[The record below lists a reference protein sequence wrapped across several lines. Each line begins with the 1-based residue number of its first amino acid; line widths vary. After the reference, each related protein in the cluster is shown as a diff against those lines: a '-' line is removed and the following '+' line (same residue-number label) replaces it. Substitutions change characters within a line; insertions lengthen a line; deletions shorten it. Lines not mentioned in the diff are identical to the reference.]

1 MTDRLF
7 NSIFENSLRML
18 LLLDEYDMP
27 QTLDRLYAI
36 DFMSLYSRSFGITDE
51 DINGDNEYKFS
62 EFASHRE
69 LVRAA
74 LKELVLDGMAQAVGY
89 VNGMAYII
97 TSEGED
103 YCESLSSAYAR
114 EYRKSAKAVISATDD
129 LSERKLISS
138 IYDMSAKA
146 LGGEIEQ

>member
-1 MTDRLF
+1 
-7 NSIFENSLRML
+7 
-18 LLLDEYDMP
+18 MP

-36 DFMSLYSRSFGITDE
+36 DFMSLYSRSFGITDK

-97 TSEGED
+97 TSDGIHDYLEEEALED
-103 YCESLSSAYAR
+103 FIGQQDFSEEAFHELFNRA
-114 EYRKSAKAVISATDD
+114 SAKGSTDD
-129 LSERKLISS
+129 KSMIVIKMWE
-138 IYDMSAKA
+138 
-146 LGGEIEQ
+146 